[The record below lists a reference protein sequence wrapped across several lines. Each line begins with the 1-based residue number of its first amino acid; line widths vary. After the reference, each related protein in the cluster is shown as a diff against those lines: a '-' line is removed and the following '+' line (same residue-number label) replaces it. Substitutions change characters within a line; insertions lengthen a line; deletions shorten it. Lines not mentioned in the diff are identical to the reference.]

1 MGGPEPA
8 HLSFSYTKHQLCVCV
23 GGVDYRGASI
33 QRPQSTVAEESL
45 LTQMPPSRT
54 DVALCA
60 QQGGSERYG
69 VHSMSWPAQHARA
82 SLCAMHG
89 LLADDNT
96 PPTPGSM
103 LGTSSCSIQLA
114 CAQRQL
120 DLTMILVSAANREKN
135 ERTLPTTSCRFF
147 PISL

>member
-23 GGVDYRGASI
+23 GGGLQRSEHSKATKHCGWGNPPHPNAPI
-33 QRPQSTVAEESL
+33 QNRCCPVCSARRRWKVW
-45 LTQMPPSRT
+45 
-54 DVALCA
+54 
-60 QQGGSERYG
+60 G
-69 VHSMSWPAQHARA
+69 AQHVLACTA
-82 SLCAMHG
+82 CQG
-89 LLADDNT
+89 LPMRYAWPLGRWQH
-96 PPTPGSM
+96 PPTPVSM

-120 DLTMILVSAANREKN
+120 DLTMILVSVANREKN